1 MHLQVLTLAPTRD
14 SYRQAEPCLA
24 TMLEGDAASAY
35 LPAPT
40 TAAGTAALTPTTPD
54 LPHLAAD
61 TTLVVATSGTTGDPK
76 YAQLRSTPTTR
87 LRHRHT
93 PSTGRPLE
101 PGSSPSHPTTSPA
114 CSTPPQP
121 RRRI

>member
-24 TMLEGDAASAY
+24 TMLQGDAASAY

-40 TAAGTAALTPTTPD
+40 TAAGTAALTQLTPY

-76 YAQLRSTPTTR
+76 YAQL
-87 LRHRHT
+87 
-93 PSTGRPLE
+93 G
-101 PGSSPSHPTTSPA
+101 A
-114 CSTPPQP
+114 PQLLSL
-121 RRRI
+121 IHI